1 MEPQELGTVNSPKA
15 QEGDLVNHFIL
26 FTSKSH
32 RPAQCPPGNI
42 YSFLEKCFG
51 KWLLDVP
58 GCRQEQSTIFGM
70 VFRGCCIR
78 NDTAS

>member
-42 YSFLEKCFG
+42 YSFLEKMF
-51 KWLLDVP
+51 WQVVA
-58 GCRQEQSTIFGM
+58 GCSRLSPRTINYFWNGFQRM
-70 VFRGCCIR
+70 LYQK
-78 NDTAS
+78 